1 MQIVNKGH
9 QQLPLGLL
17 DHLWQIHLLQ
27 SQQELHHFGDL
38 NMEGLQKNAFRCL
51 RILDLLKMSMT
62 LSINANNQAKK
73 ESGDLVIEF
82 LKAMIQELKF

>member
-1 MQIVNKGH
+1 
-9 QQLPLGLL
+9 
-17 DHLWQIHLLQ
+17 
-27 SQQELHHFGDL
+27 
-38 NMEGLQKNAFRCL
+38 MEGLQKNAFRCL